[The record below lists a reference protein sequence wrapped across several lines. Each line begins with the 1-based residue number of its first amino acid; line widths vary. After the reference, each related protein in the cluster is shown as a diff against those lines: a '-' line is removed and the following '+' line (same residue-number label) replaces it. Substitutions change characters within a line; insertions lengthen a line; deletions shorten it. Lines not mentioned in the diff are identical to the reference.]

1 MRYTPFFWMHFLTN
15 IILKAMAVSTDGA
28 TPLFNSCSSGS
39 AACLKLILQHSASIH
54 TTYQLASPIHEAA
67 KKGTQRYPFARNFWL
82 WMWTTCQH
90 LSSSPPDHREC
101 LELLLAH
108 GAQIDL
114 ELPDVGT
121 PLYSACMARAA
132 ACVEVLLYSGNISQ
146 E

>member
-1 MRYTPFFWMHFLTN
+1 MRHTLFFWMHFLTN

-82 WMWTTCQH
+82 
-90 LSSSPPDHREC
+90 
-101 LELLLAH
+101 
-108 GAQIDL
+108 
-114 ELPDVGT
+114 
-121 PLYSACMARAA
+121 
-132 ACVEVLLYSGNISQ
+132 
-146 E
+146 